1 MKNCKSLISSSFV
14 IILHERVIRYMIKE
28 NQKYLN
34 RIFIITDSLII
45 LFSFILSWYIRFKS
59 GWIVVDNEY
68 LSFQSYLL
76 PIIFALPVYL
86 ILYYLF
92 KLYEPYRY
100 KDMVTEF
107 INILKANI
115 ISVSLFI
122 LILFLF
128 KMVDYSRLLLFVF
141 VVSSILITFFE
152 RILVRYTLR
161 KIRKKGYNLKHIL
174 IIGYSN
180 LTNELLERFNSNRH
194 WGYNV
199 LGMLDD
205 NQEVNRAKIN
215 GEISS
220 LNKIENAVDEEIAV
234 TSSIPIKVLGK
245 ISKLESILNEKSID
259 EIFITLNLKE
269 YDRLSYIIS
278 ICEKHGIRTQIV
290 PDYLKYLPA
299 KPYVEEING
308 LPIINIRYVPLD
320 NLVNRSIKRVFDILS
335 SLFGIIIISPI
346 MVITAIIIKLTS
358 PGPILFKQE
367 RVGINNKTFMMYKFR
382 SMRVQKVEEEK
393 DKWTTKDDP
402 RKTKF
407 GSFIRKTS
415 IDELPQLFNVLKGDM
430 SLIGPRP
437 ERPYFVEQFK
447 EQIPKYM
454 IKHQVRPGITGWAQV
469 NGWRGD
475 TSIEKRIE
483 CDIYYIENW
492 SIALDIKIIW
502 LTLFKGFI
510 NKNAY

>member
-1 MKNCKSLISSSFV
+1 
-14 IILHERVIRYMIKE
+14 MIKE

-59 GWIVVDNEY
+59 GLIGLDNEY

-86 ILYYLF
+86 IVYYLF

-100 KDMVTEF
+100 KDIVTEF

-115 ISVSLFI
+115 ISVSIFI
-122 LILFLF
+122 LILFIF
-128 KMVDYSRLLLFVF
+128 KMVDYSRFLLFIF
-141 VVSSILITFFE
+141 VVNSILITFLE

-180 LTNELLERFNSNRH
+180 LTNELVERFNSNRH

-199 LGMLDD
+199 LGILDD
-205 NQEVNRAKIN
+205 NKGANKTKLK
-215 GEISS
+215 GEISAIH
-220 LNKIENAVDEEIAV
+220 KIENEVADEIAL
-234 TSSIPIKVLGK
+234 TSSTPIKVLGK
-245 ISKLESILNEKSID
+245 ISELESTLNGKNID

-269 YDRLSYIIS
+269 YDKLSYIIS
-278 ICEKHGIRTQIV
+278 VCEKHGIRTQIV

-320 NLVNRSIKRVFDILS
+320 NLVNRSIKRLFDILS

-346 MVITAIIIKLTS
+346 IIITAIIIKLTS
-358 PGPILFKQE
+358 SGPVLFKQE
-367 RVGINNKTFMMYKFR
+367 RVGLNNKTFMMYKFR
-382 SMRVQKVEEEK
+382 SMKAQNPDEEK

-447 EQIPKYM
+447 EKIPKYM

-492 SIALDIKIIW
+492 SIAFDIKIMWRTI
-502 LTLFKGFI
+502 FKGFI